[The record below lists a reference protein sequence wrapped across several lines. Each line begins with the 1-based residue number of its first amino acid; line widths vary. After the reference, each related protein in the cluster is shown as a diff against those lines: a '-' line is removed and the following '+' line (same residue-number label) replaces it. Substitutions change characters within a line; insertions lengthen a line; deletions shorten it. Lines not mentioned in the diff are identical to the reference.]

1 MFKAYNEDDLCDNFD
16 LFSSFQHL
24 VDVME
29 ARIKQVTQVYQ
40 VLIIDP
46 S

>member
-1 MFKAYNEDDLCDNFD
+1 MDYAEDDDKDD
-16 LFSSFQHL
+16 LDHYVEIFSSFQHL

-29 ARIKQVTQVYQ
+29 ARIKQVTQT
-40 VLIIDP
+40 